1 MRAIFPCAKHRSPFG
16 NGPLRRAETQGNPDF
31 GDDYPDTIRG
41 DSQVATRAG
50 ETGMAAR
57 YALALFELA
66 DEQQKLDAVADDLKA
81 FAAAIDENEELRRMM
96 ASPVIGRAVQGQVIG
111 EILKRSQADD
121 LTQRFICVAAENRR
135 LYALSGIIKAYIAE
149 LAKRRGEVAAEVT
162 SARALSEEQSRAVE
176 DALQKVEGRNVTL
189 SLKVDPQLIGGMVVK
204 VGSRMVDSS
213 LRTQIDR
220 MKLVMKGA
228 G

>member
-1 MRAIFPCAKHRSPFG
+1 
-16 NGPLRRAETQGNPDF
+16 
-31 GDDYPDTIRG
+31 
-41 DSQVATRAG
+41 
-50 ETGMAAR
+50 
-57 YALALFELA
+57 
-66 DEQQKLDAVADDLKA
+66 
-81 FAAAIDENEELRRMM
+81 M